1 MGRYQGGNESGWHGY
16 AQGGNSQGYK
26 IDQDFVL
33 VDFEVPRVTETGF
46 IDFLPNDNFSQ
57 NGFEFESFIDGVD
70 ASDFP
75 DAKDELLYNQ
85 NAQFPDASS
94 PAIKALQAFGS
105 IGKHGQD
112 NQGLSPNYFAA
123 DLEVIYFQQGNWGEP
138 LEREDFRFKGLYA
151 AGFDIPEG
159 TVLKDVTLRF
169 IGYRN
174 GDKEFEFTKTVASG
188 SFIKSD
194 YRVKIDRLVITDDSL
209 ENDFVIDNFMAEI

>member
-57 NGFEFESFIDGVD
+57 
-70 ASDFP
+70 
-75 DAKDELLYNQ
+75 DELLYNQ
-85 NAQFPDASS
+85 NAQVPDASS
-94 PAIKALQAFGS
+94 PAIGALQAFGS

-123 DLEVIYFQQGNWGEP
+123 DLEVIYFEQGNWGEP

-209 ENDFVIDNFMAEI
+209 KNDFVIDNFMAEI